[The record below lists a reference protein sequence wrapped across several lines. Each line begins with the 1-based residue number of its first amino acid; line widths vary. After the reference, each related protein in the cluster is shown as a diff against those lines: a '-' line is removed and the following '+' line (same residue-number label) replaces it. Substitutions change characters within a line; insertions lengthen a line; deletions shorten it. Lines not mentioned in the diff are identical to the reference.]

1 MYLPEM
7 MLSMWSES
15 SSNCPSTIP
24 ELTKTLKISVGHV
37 SVALLSTNRLLSH
50 VGQWLCTFEYSISI
64 GKHCGVTKTS
74 KVIFSVVQFFNMFV
88 ASSVKAYFSIVP
100 VLIGALLMNI
110 VPLDLSMQKK
120 GEVSSGSHSN
130 DLASF
135 LNDKVLFKATLIR
148 FSLALVDF
156 KLPIRLA
163 LREEIK
169 LKQNY
174 HT

>member
-1 MYLPEM
+1 
-7 MLSMWSES
+7 
-15 SSNCPSTIP
+15 
-24 ELTKTLKISVGHV
+24 
-37 SVALLSTNRLLSH
+37 
-50 VGQWLCTFEYSISI
+50 
-64 GKHCGVTKTS
+64 
-74 KVIFSVVQFFNMFV
+74 
-88 ASSVKAYFSIVP
+88 
-100 VLIGALLMNI
+100 MNI